1 MELKVPVSE
10 DFSLLAGTVEQ
21 EAELITIHPPEESI
35 FDQLCIWLDQR
46 PSPTI
51 GFNHWVL
58 SIGATALC
66 LRWGTYLAVLMDRA
80 KPIDPRA
87 KHSTT
92 SMISQD
98 EMKRINI
105 EASSNLAHLLH
116 QWHHD
121 ESAYFDRLRRA
132 YEWLPMP
139 QQRVK
144 RNFQSVEWLF
154 SYLINFHKLAPK
166 DSLTPVTQP
175 YRTLANTIIKLTY
188 RNGAIE
194 NIHAG
199 SGATFSLN
207 HRRFADRQARKVI
220 RQSAES
226 LSPFVSDFPLWV
238 DNLIQLP
245 PWPERLACLPLS
257 RLYPHYWSLTKS
269 SSKVQFK
276 CETDHL

>member
-1 MELKVPVSE
+1 MELQIPVSE
-10 DFSLLAGTVEQ
+10 DFSLFAGI
-21 EAELITIHPPEESI
+21 AENKADLITIHPPEKPI
-35 FDQLCIWLDQR
+35 FDQLCTWLDRR
-46 PSPTI
+46 PSPTV

-66 LRWGTYLAVLMDRA
+66 LRWGTYLAVLMDRG
-80 KPIDPRA
+80 KPIDPQA

-121 ESAYFDRLRRA
+121 ESAYLDRLRRA

-154 SYLINFHKLAPK
+154 SYLINFHKLAPT
-166 DSLTPVTQP
+166 DSLTPVTRP
-175 YRTLANTIIKLTY
+175 YRTAANTIIKLTY
-188 RNGAIE
+188 RDGKLK
-194 NIHAG
+194 
-199 SGATFSLN
+199 TFTLEGEQHFLLTTADLLIDKLEKSFDKRPNPSAPSL
-207 HRRFADRQARKVI
+207 VT
-220 RQSAES
+220 S
-226 LSPFVSDFPLWV
+226 LY
-238 DNLIQLP
+238 
-245 PWPERLACLPLS
+245 R
-257 RLYPHYWSLTKS
+257 
-269 SSKVQFK
+269 
-276 CETDHL
+276 